1 MAFLFKCFINF
12 LFLVILSLPAMDQV
26 PTVQEALRK
35 RLEEI
40 EKSIEAIQFMVNEAF
55 QDGPAQ
61 TKPTD
66 AVPFYMALDKRVTRT
81 YKDLANV
88 IMMVWTQMTYE
99 QQRDVKREKTEGWD
113 DGLRRASG
121 YG

>member
-1 MAFLFKCFINF
+1 
-12 LFLVILSLPAMDQV
+12 MDQV

>member
-1 MAFLFKCFINF
+1 
-12 LFLVILSLPAMDQV
+12 MDQV

-40 EKSIEAIQFMVNEAF
+40 EKSIDAIQFMVNEAY

-66 AVPFYMALDKRVTRT
+66 AVPFYIALDKRVTRT

-88 IMMVWTQMTYE
+88 IMLVWTQMTYE
-99 QQRDVKREKTEGWD
+99 QQCNVRREKTEGYD

>member
-1 MAFLFKCFINF
+1 
-12 LFLVILSLPAMDQV
+12 MDDI

-40 EKSIEAIQFMVNEAF
+40 ENSIEAIQFMVNEAY

-61 TKPTD
+61 TQPTD
-66 AVPFYMALDKRVTRT
+66 AVPFYIALDKRVRQT
-81 YKDLANV
+81 YKNLANV
-88 IMMVWTQMTYE
+88 IMVVWTQLTYE
-99 QQRDVKREKTEGWD
+99 QQCDVKREKTEGYD
-113 DGLRRASG
+113 DKLRRASG